1 MNTYYPAAYNSLRY
15 PCASLWPLLKYERH
29 WHIVELQKKSKSV
42 EKEKRKMLSKE
53 NIKNEQKNHK
63 PAASVENIYSGCA
76 WKCVFFRVF

>member
-1 MNTYYPAAYNSLRY
+1 MKGTGI
-15 PCASLWPLLKYERH
+15 LLSYR
-29 WHIVELQKKSKSV
+29 KKSKSV

-76 WKCVFFRVF
+76 WKCVFISSFLDY